1 MVDIHTHLLHN
12 IDDGASGLDVS
23 VNMLKQM
30 SENGVHTVVCTPHF
44 NYTQFTPE
52 DFAKIRDERIE
63 ELKPF
68 AHEAGITLLKGSEV
82 YLTENML
89 SLPDAT
95 PLCFEGTR
103 NILVEFPCARALTR
117 SDLDLLVNFSDYYN
131 VHPIIAHAER
141 YYSVIKNIKFAEKFL
156 AMGGYIQIDAAS
168 FFERRYK
175 KAAKSLIKKGFASFV
190 ASDSHSDTV
199 RTPLVLP
206 KAYAEIERLFGEDT
220 VEEFQCNSEAV
231 ICSFKP
237 RN

>member
-1 MVDIHTHLLHN
+1 MVDIHTHLLHS

-30 SENGVHTVVCTPHF
+30 SEIGVHTVVCTPHF
-44 NYTQFTPE
+44 NYTHITPE
-52 DFAKIRDERIE
+52 EFAEIRDERIA
-63 ELKPF
+63 ELTPY
-68 AHEAGITLLKGSEV
+68 ASELGITLLKGCEV
-82 YLTENML
+82 YLTDNML
-89 SLPDAT
+89 RLTDAT
-95 PLCFEGTR
+95 PLCIEGTR

-168 FFERRYK
+168 FFERMYK
-175 KAAKSLIKKGFASFV
+175 RAAKSLVKKGFASFI
-190 ASDSHSDTV
+190 ASDAHSDTK

-220 VEEFQCNSEAV
+220 VEEFKNNAEAV

-237 RN
+237 RE